1 MNDRTVDNFNVV
13 KYANDT
19 TFYNTVRDPTVDSVA
34 PAIVQTQLWSENNSM
49 TLNTEKTVIINISL
63 NRRAKS
69 EVPLTVNT
77 LNISPSNAIKFL
89 GIYIDS
95 HLSFSTNVDSIVSKT
110 NSRLFLLRQLKIVGM
125 DKHGLHT
132 FYCTNIR
139 PVLAYAAPVWY
150 FLLSKVDQERLE
162 RVQRHATRIIL
173 PLSGFIYDISKNL
186 FYKIVNNSKH
196 PLHDRIKVNT
206 NRTSSRKPTVFYPAR
221 AKTTKRDNSF
231 FPYFMAQKS

>member
-1 MNDRTVDNFNVV
+1 MS
-13 KYANDT
+13 Y
-19 TFYNTVRDPTVDSVA
+19 VA
-34 PAIVQTQLWSENNSM
+34 PAILQTQLWSENNSL

-63 NRRAKS
+63 NRHTKS
-69 EVPLTVNT
+69 EDPLTVNT
-77 LNISPSNAIKFL
+77 LNISPSNVIKFL

-139 PVLAYAAPVWY
+139 PVLAYAAPAWY

-173 PLSGFIYDISKNL
+173 PDLNYLERLEALELSTLSSFIYDISQDL

-196 PLHDRIKVNT
+196 PLHDRIKVIT
-206 NRTSSRKPTVFYPAR
+206 NRTSFRKPTAFYPPR
-221 AKTTKRDNSF
+221 PKTTKRANSF
-231 FPYFMAQKS
+231 QLLLFTYSVFLYLLFLL

>member
-1 MNDRTVDNFNVV
+1 MSDFVSFYVGAPQGTKLAPVLGLFDVSDRTVDNFNVV
-13 KYANDT
+13 KYAGDT
-19 TFYNTVRDPTVDSVA
+19 TFYKAVRDPTIDSVA

-63 NRRAKS
+63 NRREKS

-77 LNISPSNAIKFL
+77 LNISPSNVIKFL

-139 PVLAYAAPVWY
+139 PVLAYAAPAWY

-162 RVQRHATRIIL
+162 CVQRHATCIIL
-173 PLSGFIYDISKNL
+173 PDLNYLERLEALELSTLSSFIYDIS
-186 FYKIVNNSKH
+186 
-196 PLHDRIKVNT
+196 
-206 NRTSSRKPTVFYPAR
+206 
-221 AKTTKRDNSF
+221 
-231 FPYFMAQKS
+231 